1 MILEFPGYLHSY
13 FLYTQMYLELKCNLR
28 CDALNETVKRST
40 ERYKTAIPSLELE
53 ITPLEKCDP

>member
-13 FLYTQMYLELKCNLR
+13 FLYTQMYLELENAIS
-28 CDALNETVKRST
+28 DVTVKRST
-40 ERYKTAIPSLELE
+40 ERYKRAIPSLELE